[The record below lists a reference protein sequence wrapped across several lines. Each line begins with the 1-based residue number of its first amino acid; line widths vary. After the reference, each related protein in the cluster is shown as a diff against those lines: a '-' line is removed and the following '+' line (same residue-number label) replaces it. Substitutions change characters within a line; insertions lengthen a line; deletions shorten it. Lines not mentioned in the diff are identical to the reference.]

1 LNPFSNQ
8 IEDIFPDT
16 VPLSEARNSA
26 LEQLSKTEFPNPEQE
41 VWRYS
46 KIFDLDLE
54 SLTPSLKNPVDKKT
68 ESSFLDI
75 EQSGLIEISDGWLT
89 EQKVSTLSDSSGVY
103 VGSMAN
109 MGTDLAHIEKHLSKP
124 KDFFDCLNN
133 SYNPE
138 TLLIHVPDG
147 VTLES
152 PIYIKVQSVTDGS
165 VACPRIVINLGE
177 NSEAK
182 IIEHHLSGS
191 GESLSVPILDAHIGQ
206 SSRLKHRVVQDLG
219 EKTWQVSKQNFQLE
233 KDSCVEIFAA
243 AFGGDYARSEIRCE
257 LKGRGSEAYL
267 SAAYFGNKEQTL
279 DFRTFQK
286 HEAPNTTSKLLF
298 KGALDEDSRSIYSGL
313 IKVLPEAVGTKA
325 QQTNRNVKLSENAWA
340 ESVPNLEIETN
351 DVVCNHASTVA
362 GIDEEQLF
370 YLESKGIE
378 TSAAERL
385 IIAGF
390 FDEVTAKVDDPL
402 LVKEID
408 SIMTEVLQ
416 NRFSGEEER

>member
-1 LNPFSNQ
+1 MNPFSNQ
-8 IEDIFPDT
+8 IKDVFPDT
-16 VPLSEARNSA
+16 VSLSEARNSA

-54 SLTPSLKNPVDKKT
+54 SLTPSFKNPADKKT
-68 ESSFLDI
+68 EPSFLDI
-75 EQSGLIEISDGWLT
+75 KESGLVEISDGWLT
-89 EQKVSTLSDSSGVY
+89 GQKISTFSDSSGVY
-103 VGSMAN
+103 VGSLAN
-109 MGTDLAHIEKHLSKP
+109 MGVDLVHIEKHLSKP
-124 KDFFDCLNN
+124 KDFFDCLNH

-152 PIYIKVQSVTDGS
+152 PIYIKIQSLTAGL
-165 VACPRIVINLGE
+165 VACPRIIVNLGE

-182 IIEHHLSGS
+182 IIEHHLSTS
-191 GESLSVPILDAHIGQ
+191 GESLSVPVLDAHVGQ
-206 SSRLKHRVVQDLG
+206 NSRLKHYVMQNLG
-219 EKTWQVSKQNFQLE
+219 KKTWQVSKQNFRLE
-233 KDSCVEIFAA
+233 KDSYVEMFTA
-243 AFGGDYARSEIRCE
+243 AFGGDYARSEIRCD
-257 LKGRGSEAYL
+257 LKGRGSEAY
-267 SAAYFGNKEQTL
+267 SAAAYFGNGEQTL

-286 HEAPNTTSKLLF
+286 HEAPDTTSKLLF
-298 KGALDEDSRSIYSGL
+298 KGALDGNSRSIYSGL
-313 IKVLPEAVGTKA
+313 IKVLPEAVRTKA
-325 QQTNRNVKLSENAWA
+325 QQTNRNIKLSENAWA

-351 DVVCNHASTVA
+351 DVVCNHASTVS

-378 TSAAERL
+378 TAVAERL

-390 FDEVTAKVDDPL
+390 FDEVSSRVDDPL

-408 SIMTEVLQ
+408 LILTEVLE
-416 NRFSGEEER
+416 NRFRTMGKL